1 MKELRERI
9 AVEVPVESAEA
20 GLIAFF
26 DAREDANGVT
36 RMRLRVPMDGAIA
49 LEREVRI
56 EARET
61 RDDQNL
67 NNVMRIAWQPEGT
80 VMFPRFEGTLV
91 VWGEDDPQRSFVELS
106 GHYTPPLGAAG
117 QIFDEAI
124 GYRIAQAT
132 AQQFLGDIKR
142 EIDARGRSHVIS
154 QPPTQD

>member
-9 AVEVPVESAEA
+9 AVGCPVEVVEA
-20 GLIAFF
+20 GLIGFF
-26 DAREDANGVT
+26 EARQDANGIT
-36 RMRLRVPMDGAIA
+36 RMRLRVPMDDMVA

-56 EARET
+56 EAREA

-67 NNVMRIAWQPEGT
+67 NNLIQIAWQPEGS

-91 VWGEDDPQRSFVELS
+91 VWGEDDPGQSFVELA

-117 QIFDEAI
+117 QAFDEVI
-124 GYRIAQAT
+124 GYKIAQTT

-142 EIDARGRSHVIS
+142 EIEARGRFTKKVSNEG
-154 QPPTQD
+154 

>member
-9 AVEVPVESAEA
+9 AVEVPAEEAEA
-20 GLIAFF
+20 GLMAFF
-26 DAREDANGVT
+26 DAREDASGVT
-36 RMRLRVPMDGAIA
+36 RMRLRVPMDGAFA

-56 EARET
+56 SARET

-67 NNVMRIAWQPEGT
+67 NNLLRIAWEPEGS

-91 VWGEDDPQRSFVELS
+91 VWGEDDPASSFVELS
-106 GHYTPPLGAAG
+106 GEYTPPLGAAG
-117 QIFDEAI
+117 QVFDEAI

-142 EIDARGRSHVIS
+142 EIEARARFTKKVSNGG
-154 QPPTQD
+154 